1 MLEQPPRRGTQHNR
15 QHAKRNIRAVDHLR
29 KGDLRHPWEFLA
41 AVFER
46 EIESGPT
53 ICNLLR
59 QGFADFFRQVHAA
72 IDEASTLCVAD
83 RVSGSESVG
92 CEARPRGEYAARRRD
107 IRVSIGREELFPSRD
122 LVEYEQSFRQRRY
135 VRHVGNYRP
144 ARRAAVARSSMAPRR
159 GSITTPY

>member
-59 QGFADFFRQVHAA
+59 EGFADFFRQVHAA
-72 IDEASTLCVAD
+72 IDEASTLRVAD

-92 CEARPRGEYAARRRD
+92 REARPA
-107 IRVSIGREELFPSRD
+107 VSTLR
-122 LVEYEQSFRQRRY
+122 
-135 VRHVGNYRP
+135 
-144 ARRAAVARSSMAPRR
+144 AVAISV
-159 GSITTPY
+159 

>member
-15 QHAKRNIRAVDHLR
+15 QHAKRNIRAVDPLR

-59 QGFADFFRQVHAA
+59 QGFADFFR
-72 IDEASTLCVAD
+72 
-83 RVSGSESVG
+83 
-92 CEARPRGEYAARRRD
+92 
-107 IRVSIGREELFPSRD
+107 
-122 LVEYEQSFRQRRY
+122 
-135 VRHVGNYRP
+135 
-144 ARRAAVARSSMAPRR
+144 
-159 GSITTPY
+159 